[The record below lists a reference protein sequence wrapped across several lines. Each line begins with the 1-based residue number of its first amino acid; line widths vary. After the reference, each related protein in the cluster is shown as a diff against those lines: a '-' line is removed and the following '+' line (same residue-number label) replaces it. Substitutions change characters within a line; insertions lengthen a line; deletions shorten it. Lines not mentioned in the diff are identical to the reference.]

1 MLTLANVHAYYG
13 ESHILQ
19 GINLTIAAGEVVCL
33 LGRNGVGKTTT
44 LRSIIGLTPP
54 RQGQVVYKGQV
65 LNGLSTHLI
74 ARLGIGFVDEN
85 RRIFPGLTVQENL
98 EVAQKQIPNKDR
110 SWPMERIYETFP
122 MLAEIKQ
129 QDGDYLSGGQQQM
142 LAIARALVSEPELL
156 LLDEP
161 NEGLAPV
168 IVQQVGELI
177 TELAQT
183 TTILFTDQNLKFA
196 MKYAQRGYILEKGL
210 VIYESPKETFRTDT
224 ENIEKYLTV

>member
-1 MLTLANVHAYYG
+1 MLTLENVHAYYG

-19 GINLTIAAGEVVCL
+19 GINLTIAPGEVVCL

-210 VIYESPKETFRTDT
+210 VIYESPKETYRTDA

>member
-19 GINLTIAAGEVVCL
+19 GINLTIAPGEVVCL

-210 VIYESPKETFRTDT
+210 VIYESPKETYRTDA

>member
-19 GINLTIAAGEVVCL
+19 GINLTIAPGEVVCL

-210 VIYESPKETFRTDT
+210 VIYESPKETFRTDA

>member
-1 MLTLANVHAYYG
+1 MLTLENVHAYYG

-19 GINLTIAAGEVVCL
+19 GINLTITPGEVVCL

-54 RQGQVVYKGQV
+54 RNGQVIYKGQV

-85 RRIFPGLTVQENL
+85 RRIFPGLTVHENL

-110 SWPMERIYETFP
+110 SWPLERIYETFP

-177 TELAQT
+177 AELAQT

-196 MKYAQRGYILEKGL
+196 MKYAQRGYVLEKGV
-210 VIYESPKETFRTDT
+210 VIYESPKETFRTDA

>member
-1 MLTLANVHAYYG
+1 MLTLENVHACYG

-19 GINLTIAAGEVVCL
+19 GIELAIQPGEVVCL

-54 RQGQVVYKGQV
+54 GEGRILFKGQL
-65 LNGLSTHLI
+65 LNGLSTHQI

-85 RRIFPGLTVQENL
+85 RRIFAGLSVAENL
-98 EVAQKQIPNKDR
+98 EVAQKKIPER
-110 SWPMERIYETFP
+110 LRQWPMERIYETFP
-122 MLAEIKQ
+122 MLAEIKTR
-129 QDGDYLSGGQQQM
+129 DGDYLSGGQQQM
-142 LAIARALVSEPELL
+142 LAIARALVGEPELL

-168 IVQQVGELI
+168 IVQQVGQLI
-177 TELAQT
+177 RQLAQT

-196 MKYAQRGYILEKGL
+196 MKYAERGYVIEKGR
-210 VIYESPKETFRTDT
+210 VIHSSSKESFRSDLAT
-224 ENIEKYLTV
+224 IEQHLSV

>member
-1 MLTLANVHAYYG
+1 MLALESVHAYYG

-19 GINLTIAAGEVVCL
+19 GINLTIAQGEVVCL

-54 RQGQVVYKGQV
+54 RQGQIIYKGQV

-85 RRIFPGLTVQENL
+85 RRIFPGLTVHENL

-110 SWPMERIYETFP
+110 SWPLERIYETFP

-142 LAIARALVSEPELL
+142 LAIARAMSGSPQLMI
-156 LLDEP
+156 LDEP
-161 NEGLAPV
+161 TEGIQPSIIQEIFL
-168 IVQQVGELI
+168 
-177 TELAQT
+177 
-183 TTILFTDQNLKFA
+183 
-196 MKYAQRGYILEKGL
+196 RG
-210 VIYESPKETFRTDT
+210 
-224 ENIEKYLTV
+224 